1 MPSSRPP
8 RRGVRPGTPASSAG
22 PAGRPLEER
31 DRLLVSGLK
40 SSTIIKMGRE
50 REATEEKRE
59 ERVEPKKEL
68 NPQMFTEPVGF
79 P

>member
-1 MPSSRPP
+1 M
-8 RRGVRPGTPASSAG
+8 
-22 PAGRPLEER
+22 EER